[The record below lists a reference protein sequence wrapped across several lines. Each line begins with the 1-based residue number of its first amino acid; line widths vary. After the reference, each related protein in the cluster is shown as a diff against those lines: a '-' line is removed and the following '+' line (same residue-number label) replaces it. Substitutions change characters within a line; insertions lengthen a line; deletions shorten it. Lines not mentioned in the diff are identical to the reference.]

1 MGIEEMLKLGSENW
15 KGSLMKE
22 KDKLLNIIE
31 KHDKDKKGGLFHS
44 EFKEYF
50 IKAAYEQNAMVW
62 RLINLSGY
70 KNNLRH
76 TSEPEN

>member
-1 MGIEEMLKLGSENW
+1 
-15 KGSLMKE
+15 MKQR
-22 KDKLLNIIE
+22 DKLENIIA
-31 KHDKDKKGGLFHS
+31 KHDKDKKGGLNIS

-76 TSEPEN
+76 MSEPEI

>member
-1 MGIEEMLKLGSENW
+1 
-15 KGSLMKE
+15 MKE
-22 KDKLLNIIE
+22 KDKLQSIIE
-31 KHDKDKKGGLFHS
+31 KHDKDHKGGLYLN

-50 IKAAYEQNAMVW
+50 IKASLDQSTMIW

-76 TSEPEN
+76 SS